1 MENVD
6 NFKSGRLSQERRA
19 FLKKSGAIT
28 IMSLF
33 GASFFTSCG
42 SDDDSP
48 NGGNTPATPQNGIT
62 VNDSSVVIDLSQVP
76 SLSNEG
82 GWILITSARM
92 LVINVGSGFNSLTSV
107 CTHSNC
113 DRNWSLNNNQFVCSC
128 HGSRFTTSGAVVT
141 GPATRPLQSFSNS
154 VSGNTLTINRS

>member
-1 MENVD
+1 MENVN
-6 NFKSGRLSQERRA
+6 NFKSGRLSQARRE

-33 GASFFTSCG
+33 GANFFTSCG
-42 SDDDSP
+42 SDDDTP
-48 NGGNTPATPQNGIT
+48 GGGNTPATPQNGIT
-62 VNDSSVVIDLSQVP
+62 VNEGTVVIDLSQVA
-76 SLSNEG
+76 SLNDEG

-92 LVINVGSGFNSLTSV
+92 LVINTGNGFNSLTSV

-141 GPATRPLQSFSNS
+141 GPATRPLQSFANNR
-154 VSGNTLTINRS
+154 SGNTLTINRS